1 MRRRTFIHSLGA
13 IAGYGMASK
22 AGFVMAN
29 ETKLK
34 VKVFPGAQ
42 NLALWAGLENGFF
55 ANAGLNLD
63 VSYTMN
69 SSELRGDLASG
80 KVDIAHSA
88 VDNSVAIQRMTGQP
102 SIILMGGDSSMN
114 QLMAQPEITSI
125 NDLRGKTLIVDAP
138 NTAYALQAM
147 KALDVAGIK
156 PGEYKVQVIGSTAM
170 RFKAMQGNKE
180 YSVSTLNPPFSIQAS
195 DLGMKSLGWLID
207 LAGPYQASGM
217 FAMKPFIEAN
227 GQVIEKYIAAWIRS
241 VRWGLNPSNRS
252 AVLALLEKRLGLS
265 PDIIEKSYS
274 ILTNPRI
281 GLAVDAQFSMV
292 GFQNLLAIR
301 QEFEKSSPINPD
313 QFVDLS
319 YYNKAIASLKS

>member
-13 IAGYGMASK
+13 IAGYGMASS

-34 VKVFPGAQ
+34 IKVFPGAQ

-125 NDLRGKTLIVDAP
+125 SDLRGKTLIVDAP

-147 KALDVAGIK
+147 KALEIAGIK
-156 PGEYKVQVIGSTAM
+156 PGEYKVQVIGSTSM
-170 RFKAMQGNKE
+170 RFKAMQSNKE
-180 YSVSTLNPPFSIQAS
+180 YSVSTLNPPFSIQAT

-217 FAMKPFIEAN
+217 FAMKP
-227 GQVIEKYIAAWIRS
+227 S
-241 VRWGLNPSNRS
+241 
-252 AVLALLEKRLGLS
+252 
-265 PDIIEKSYS
+265 
-274 ILTNPRI
+274 
-281 GLAVDAQFSMV
+281 
-292 GFQNLLAIR
+292 
-301 QEFEKSSPINPD
+301 
-313 QFVDLS
+313 
-319 YYNKAIASLKS
+319 